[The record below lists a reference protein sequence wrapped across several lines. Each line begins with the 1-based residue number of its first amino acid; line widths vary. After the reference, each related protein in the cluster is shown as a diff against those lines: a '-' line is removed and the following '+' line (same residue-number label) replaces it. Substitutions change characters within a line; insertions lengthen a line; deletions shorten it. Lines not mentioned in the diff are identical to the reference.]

1 VRRPDVLLLDAGN
14 TLVFLD
20 EGEVA
25 NAAAEAGAAIEPA
38 RVRASIL
45 AAVRAYEA
53 FLNGGGSHEDAWFTY
68 MRALLS
74 NAGVTSERLDDAARA
89 VRAAHDRF
97 NLWRR
102 VPEGLPDAL
111 AALRASGVRLGVVS
125 NSEGTIA
132 ELLETVGIASHFETV
147 VDSAIVGVRKPDA
160 KIFHIALAR
169 MGVSSGSA
177 VYAGDVPDVDVRGAR
192 SAGLDAV
199 LVDAYGLYEG
209 YDGALRVRSIAELAH
224 LWAR

>member
-14 TLVFLD
+14 TIVFLD
-20 EGEVA
+20 EHEVA
-25 NAAAEAGAAIEPA
+25 SAATTAGAAIEPE

-74 NAGVTSERLDDAARA
+74 NAGVTSDRLEDAARS

-102 VPEGLPDAL
+102 VPDGLPEAL
-111 AALRASGVRLGVVS
+111 ELLRASGVRLGVVS

-132 ELLETVGIASHFETV
+132 ELLATVGIASHFETV
-147 VDSAIVGVRKPDA
+147 VDSALVGVRKPDPR
-160 KIFHIALAR
+160 IFRIALER
-169 MGVSSGSA
+169 MGVKSQGA

-192 SAGLDAV
+192 SAGLEAV
-199 LVDAYGLYEG
+199 LVDAYGLYDG
-209 YDGALRVRSIAELAH
+209 YDGALRVRSVAELAH

>member
-1 VRRPDVLLLDAGN
+1 MRRPEVLLLDAGN

-20 EGEVA
+20 EVEVA
-25 NAAAEAGAAIEPA
+25 KAATAAGAAIEPA
-38 RVRASIL
+38 RVHASIL

-89 VRAAHDRF
+89 VRASHDRT

-102 VPEGLPDAL
+102 VPEGLPAAL
-111 AALRASGVRLGVVS
+111 ETLRASGVRLGVVS

-147 VDSAIVGVRKPDA
+147 VDSAVVGVRKPDPA
-160 KIFHIALAR
+160 IFRIALER
-169 MGVSSGSA
+169 MGVESASA
-177 VYAGDVPDVDVRGAR
+177 VYAGDVPEVDVRGAR

-199 LVDAYGLYEG
+199 LVDAYGLFEG